1 MTVVLLAGLE
11 IGQVLL
17 SLLSFAPDAPVED
30 AHDGDGRVEGGD
42 GRAERDVIV
51 CLDKLDE
58 AFICLERER
67 REKHT
72 IRSGLDPLDKSERLS
87 DRIGTQPVGA
97 PHCYFSLG
105 LICNNNSIDRS

>member
-72 IRSGLDPLDKSERLS
+72 IRSGLDPLDKSFGENWHSTGWRPPLLFLFGS
-87 DRIGTQPVGA
+87 YLQQ
-97 PHCYFSLG
+97 
-105 LICNNNSIDRS
+105 